1 MGIVSGMR
9 FAVKIQEDNVMNK
22 VVKIILAIA
31 GVLAVAGIVAALV
44 TKHTKRK

>member
-1 MGIVSGMR
+1 
-9 FAVKIQEDNVMNK
+9 MNK

-44 TKHTKRK
+44 TKYTKRK